1 MATLLPTNSPAPM
14 MPPIEIIATCRGRS
28 ERLSCWDMLT
38 SEVPQTG
45 VRGSIQIGSQ
55 PWQHRNFASARNF
68 AYPVA
73 MPLSLQ
79 TTTKKCSPGAVRS
92 CWY

>member
-28 ERLSCWDMLT
+28 ERLSCCDMLT
-38 SEVPQTG
+38 SEVPQAG
-45 VRGSIQIGSQ
+45 LRQSIQIRPR
-55 PWQHRNFASARNF
+55 PWRRRNFAPANNF
-68 AYPVA
+68 AYAVA
-73 MPLSLQ
+73 MPLLLQ
-79 TTTKKCSPGAVRS
+79 TTTKKCCPGAVRS